1 MGIINLSLIKT
12 SNQPTE
18 GNISQPPQ
26 PTDVVPET
34 TSTETQPESPVEVP
48 KEEKTI
54 VLDGPLS
61 RIYTQALNMA
71 YAKEDVG
78 AMGQMLMVTGQGD
91 PDEDEDDSRDLYVYC
106 CDGDELTDEKV
117 TEAADT
123 LRIALDS
130 KKYKST
136 AVAIECRGRVS
147 DQLALLDQLSSQMGV
162 KVFYRRKTAMEAI
175 THGFRK

>member
-1 MGIINLSLIKT
+1 MSIFNLSLLKT
-12 SNQPTE
+12 TNNPVDDTKSEPALATDTE
-18 GNISQPPQ
+18 
-26 PTDVVPET
+26 VPMVAGDGVPGET
-34 TSTETQPESPVEVP
+34 TT
-48 KEEKTI
+48 EEKTI

-78 AMGQMLMVTGQGD
+78 AMGQMLMMTGQGD
-91 PDEDEDDSRDLYVYC
+91 PEEDEDDSRDLYVYC
-106 CDGDELTDEKV
+106 CDVDELTDEKV